1 MSKKLYEKMNL
12 YLANQE
18 VAYIKL
24 HNLHWYV
31 KGRSFFTLH
40 AKLEELYDQTAGIID
55 AVAERLLAVGESPVA
70 NMKEALAL
78 ATIKELADK
87 PISSE
92 DTVKG
97 LIADVEYWI
106 KDSKEIVEL
115 AEAEELFLHPLHPYT
130 KALLSAVP
138 IPDPGL
144 EKSKKLLVY
153 DPSIHDYSVD
163 KPVWEEIANGHFVY
177 GNQKELEGYRKEYQ
191 SQL

>member
-40 AKLEELYDQTAGIID
+40 AKLEELYDRTAEIID
-55 AVAERLLAVGESPVA
+55 AVAERLLAVGQAPVA
-70 NMKEALAL
+70 NMKE
-78 ATIKELADK
+78 ELADK

-92 DTVKG
+92 ETVQG

-106 KDSKEIVEL
+106 RDTKEIVEL
-115 AEAEELFLHPLHPYT
+115 ADAAGDGVTADQFNDYLGEYQ
-130 KALLSAVP
+130 
-138 IPDPGL
+138 
-144 EKSKKLLVY
+144 KLLWMLKSY
-153 DPSIHDYSVD
+153 
-163 KPVWEEIANGHFVY
+163 IA
-177 GNQKELEGYRKEYQ
+177 
-191 SQL
+191 

>member
-40 AKLEELYDQTAGIID
+40 AKLEELYDRTAEIID
-55 AVAERLLAVGESPVA
+55 AVAERLLAVGQAPVA

-92 DTVKG
+92 ETVQG

-106 KDSKEIVEL
+106 RDTKEIVEL
-115 AEAEELFLHPLHPYT
+115 ADAAGDGVTADQFNDYLGEYQ
-130 KALLSAVP
+130 
-138 IPDPGL
+138 
-144 EKSKKLLVY
+144 KLLWMLKSYMPETERINCNPRCHKAAGVLLC
-153 DPSIHDYSVD
+153 PQINFAD
-163 KPVWEEIANGHFVY
+163 KHFFDTSLCYIDCRQVRT
-177 GNQKELEGYRKEYQ
+177 L
-191 SQL
+191 

>member
-40 AKLEELYDQTAGIID
+40 AKLEELYDRTAEIID
-55 AVAERLLAVGESPVA
+55 AV
-70 NMKEALAL
+70 
-78 ATIKELADK
+78 LADK

-92 DTVKG
+92 ETVQG

-106 KDSKEIVEL
+106 RDTKEIVEL
-115 AEAEELFLHPLHPYT
+115 ADAAGDGVTADQFNDYLGEYQ
-130 KALLSAVP
+130 
-138 IPDPGL
+138 
-144 EKSKKLLVY
+144 KLLWMLKSYIV
-153 DPSIHDYSVD
+153 
-163 KPVWEEIANGHFVY
+163 
-177 GNQKELEGYRKEYQ
+177 
-191 SQL
+191 